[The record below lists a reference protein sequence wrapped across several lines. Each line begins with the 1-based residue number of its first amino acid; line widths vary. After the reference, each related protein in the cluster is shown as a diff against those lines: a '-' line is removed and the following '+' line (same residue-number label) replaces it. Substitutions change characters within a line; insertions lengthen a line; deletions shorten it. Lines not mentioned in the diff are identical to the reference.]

1 MADWS
6 QPLLTSS
13 YTQILADLKAR
24 DTDTLTML
32 DGVTPTNLP
41 AKTKRWNDGNK
52 RFETWSGSAWSSLVL
67 GLTGGGTGATTTA
80 GARTALGL
88 GSAAVAAI
96 GTAPG
101 QVVALDAAG
110 KLPAVDG
117 SALSGIVSVPA
128 GAIMPFAGSTA
139 PAGWLFCRGQAVSR
153 TTYAALFGV
162 LGTLYGS
169 GDGSTT
175 FNLPNLQDRA
185 AVGSSG
191 TKALG
196 SAGGAAS
203 VATGSAGAH
212 THAGSSGSAGGH
224 SHGGVT
230 GARTL
235 SEAQLANHAHEISP
249 WGWGGSEFGSA
260 WVRGTQPASTTI
272 KYYTQSVGGGQAH
285 NHAISADGAHI
296 HSVTVANGGAHTH
309 TVATQSPYLA
319 INFIIKT

>member
-6 QPLLTSS
+6 LPLLTSS

-24 DTDTLTML
+24 DADALTML
-32 DGVTPTNLP
+32 DGVTPTNIP
-41 AKTKRWNDGNK
+41 AKTKRWNDDNK
-52 RFETWSGSAWSSLVL
+52 RFEVWGGSAWSPLVL
-67 GLTGGGTGATTTA
+67 GLTGGGTGATTAA

-110 KLPAVDG
+110 RLPAVDG

-139 PAGWLFCRGQAVSR
+139 PAGWLLCRGQAVSR

-162 LGTLYGS
+162 LGTVYGS

-175 FNLPNLQDRA
+175 FDLPNLQDRV

-191 TKALG
+191 AKALG

-203 VATGSAGAH
+203 VSTDSAGAH
-212 THAGSSGSAGGH
+212 THAGSSGSAGAH
-224 SHGGVT
+224 THGGAT
-230 GARTL
+230 GATTL
-235 SEAQLANHAHEISP
+235 TTTQIPSHTHSIPAVIDAQLSSYPGLTRNS
-249 WGWGGSEFGSA
+249 GQNYGTGNTNSTGGGGS
-260 WVRGTQPASTTI
+260 
-272 KYYTQSVGGGQAH
+272 H
-285 NHAISADGAHI
+285 NHGVSSDGVHTHA
-296 HSVTVANGGAHTH
+296 VTVGSNGAHTH